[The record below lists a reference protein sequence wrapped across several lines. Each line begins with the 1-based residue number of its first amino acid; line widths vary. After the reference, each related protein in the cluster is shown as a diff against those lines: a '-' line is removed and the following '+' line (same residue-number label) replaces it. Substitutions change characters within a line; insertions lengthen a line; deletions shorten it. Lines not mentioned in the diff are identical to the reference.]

1 MRNKRVIDMREEEL
15 QQLTFNTVKGAN
27 NLLFDG
33 LAKRFLLQM
42 EDEIRAIHERLEQLE
57 RLIKMLIETK
67 SEQKKKE
74 PFKLK
79 NISIPYFAPNIDEEK
94 MAKISQVMENAM
106 KANTLRT
113 IPMPK
118 VEVPE
123 FKKGA
128 DEE

>member
-1 MRNKRVIDMREEEL
+1 MIRYVMERLEKMMHHASRDAND
-15 QQLTFNTVKGAN
+15 QL
-27 NLLFDG
+27 LHE
-33 LAKRFLLQM
+33 LAKQFLFQM
-42 EDEIRAIHERLEQLE
+42 EEDMRAIHERLEQLE

-94 MAKISQVMENAM
+94 MAKISQAIENVM

-113 IPMPK
+113 YPMTK
-118 VEVPE
+118 VELPE
-123 FKKGA
+123 MKGA
-128 DEE
+128 DDK

>member
-1 MRNKRVIDMREEEL
+1 MIRYVMERLEKMMHHASRDAND
-15 QQLTFNTVKGAN
+15 QL
-27 NLLFDG
+27 LHE
-33 LAKRFLLQM
+33 LAKQFLFQM
-42 EDEIRAIHERLEQLE
+42 EEDMRAIHERLEQLE